1 MNKNAKTLEDVRER
15 ERERERESNNLEEH
29 ITHIN
34 LDENSINTCR
44 GDFFLISNSL
54 FARRAK
60 KKSPLHINRYY
71 SREKTINKTSGITLI
86 ALIITIILLL
96 ILAGVTLHFT
106 LGENGILRNA
116 EIAGNKYKE
125 EEQKEKNALDEMY
138 SKILVAG
145 DSKVTLT
152 MEQLDEYIKRK
163 IDENNSNKVSIKATS
178 SKTYTTNSTS
188 DGVKV
193 NLDNIIGDTKNKFS
207 IENGNIKIEKGIKR
221 ILVTGFVNAKSNEAN
236 QALQMYILK
245 NNEIISSDWNRTP
258 STEELCRVIPF
269 PVVIDVNE
277 GDYISV
283 KVMDWGGGGTFSA
296 CNLMIYE

>member
-1 MNKNAKTLEDVRER
+1 M
-15 ERERERESNNLEEH
+15 
-29 ITHIN
+29 
-34 LDENSINTCR
+34 
-44 GDFFLISNSL
+44 
-54 FARRAK
+54 
-60 KKSPLHINRYY
+60 
-71 SREKTINKTSGITLI
+71 
-86 ALIITIILLL
+86 
-96 ILAGVTLHFT
+96 TLHFT